1 MRYVGLDV
9 HKRSTSICVLGDR
22 GARVQQ
28 ATVHGEWPKLLEW
41 MRQLDGAFSV
51 CYEASWNAGGDSRN
65 AWLLGSRAR
74 AESSQVRA
82 CRRPCLS

>member
-41 MRQLDGAFSV
+41 MRQLDG
-51 CYEASWNAGGDSRN
+51 E
-65 AWLLGSRAR
+65 
-74 AESSQVRA
+74 
-82 CRRPCLS
+82 